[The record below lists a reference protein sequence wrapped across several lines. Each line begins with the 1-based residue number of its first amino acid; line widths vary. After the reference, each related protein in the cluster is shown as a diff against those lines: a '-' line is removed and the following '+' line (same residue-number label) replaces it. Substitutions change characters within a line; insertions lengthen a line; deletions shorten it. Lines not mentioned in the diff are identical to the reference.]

1 MVTGFTLPLCVRV
14 DLLRYQLNELSTL
27 GTLPHAVFCSMLDRE
42 DFRTQEEAERRAKEL
57 VLPVTRIES
66 RKPRRKAAAVT
77 QPTKASS
84 LLLFDLQVLRYRV
97 KWGAYGSVR

>member
-27 GTLPHAVFCSMLDRE
+27 GTLPHAVFCSMLDWE

-57 VLPVTRIES
+57 VLPGE
-66 RKPRRKAAAVT
+66 KFAVE
-77 QPTKASS
+77 Q
-84 LLLFDLQVLRYRV
+84 FDARLP
-97 KWGAYGSVR
+97 AM